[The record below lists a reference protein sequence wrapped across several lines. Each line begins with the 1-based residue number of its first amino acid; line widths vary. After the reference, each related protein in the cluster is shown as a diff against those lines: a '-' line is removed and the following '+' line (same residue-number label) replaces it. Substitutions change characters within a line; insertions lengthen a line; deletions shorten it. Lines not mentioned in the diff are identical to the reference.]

1 MAKAKAKYRE
11 LMDELTGVLAA
22 MQDDGLDVDE
32 ALKKY
37 ERGQELVKELTAYLE
52 QAENSIA
59 VHKMA

>member
-1 MAKAKAKYRE
+1 MAKVKPNYRE

-37 ERGQELVKELTAYLE
+37 ERGQELIKELTAYLE
-52 QAENSIA
+52 AAENSSTI
-59 VHKMA
+59 HKMT